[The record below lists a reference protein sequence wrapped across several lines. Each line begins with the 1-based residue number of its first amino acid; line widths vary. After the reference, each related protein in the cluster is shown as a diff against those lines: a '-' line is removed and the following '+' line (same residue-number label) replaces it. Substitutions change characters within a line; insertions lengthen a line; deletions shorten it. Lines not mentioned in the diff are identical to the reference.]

1 LDFGTCFLRG
11 LRGKWR
17 ILGVGWAGGYC
28 HFGLLDVNVVI
39 VDTLS
44 MQETTAT
51 SVSLLLL
58 LLLFLL
64 GFEIH
69 FGLLS
74 KKMEEFEDLNANS
87 TPTSS

>member
-1 LDFGTCFLRG
+1 
-11 LRGKWR
+11 
-17 ILGVGWAGGYC
+17 
-28 HFGLLDVNVVI
+28 
-39 VDTLS
+39 

-51 SVSLLLL
+51 SLSLLLL

>member
-1 LDFGTCFLRG
+1 
-11 LRGKWR
+11 
-17 ILGVGWAGGYC
+17 
-28 HFGLLDVNVVI
+28 
-39 VDTLS
+39 

-51 SVSLLLL
+51 SLSLLL